1 ISTCEI
7 DSLVSILYLPY
18 FCICGYLSHSN
29 NFFKERHKN
38 GKERR
43 IGKIAR
49 CSFASQK
56 ISNKERPLNKIE

>member
-1 ISTCEI
+1 LNNSLI

-29 NFFKERHKN
+29 NFFKEKHKN

-43 IGKIAR
+43 IGKLQDAVLHHKRYPIR
-49 CSFASQK
+49 RS
-56 ISNKERPLNKIE
+56 INKRV